1 VNFNKVG
8 VVQVFCHLHPDMN
21 ATILVVPN
29 AWYTRPNEHGAFTFT
44 GLSPGA
50 YQVVVWHQAAGFFR
64 KRIQVS
70 EGAAR
75 ISMEIPLAVN
85 APKP

>member
-1 VNFNKVG
+1 
-8 VVQVFCHLHPDMN
+8 
-21 ATILVVPN
+21 
-29 AWYTRPNEHGAFTFT
+29 
-44 GLSPGA
+44 
-50 YQVVVWHQAAGFFR
+50 VWHQTAGFFR